1 MQAIQKDEVIGEL
14 FPAAISMDK
23 AENQYRIN
31 MAIEVERPATIPI
44 FGQYTPEAIDTI
56 LGTENKTIIN
66 EMQSKAFSLWAL
78 LFHLCQTTD
87 KTPDNK
93 KHAQIISIVS
103 NICFAKH
110 PRLCNLLPAVMA
122 LLLQSSGALSRYCL

>member
-1 MQAIQKDEVIGEL
+1 
-14 FPAAISMDK
+14 
-23 AENQYRIN
+23 
-31 MAIEVERPATIPI
+31 MAIEVERLATIPI
-44 FGQYTPEAIDTI
+44 FGQYKKQ
-56 LGTENKTIIN
+56 L
-66 EMQSKAFSLWAL
+66 KAPSLWAL

-122 LLLQSSGALSRYCL
+122 LLLQSSGAKRHVTVLLITLAGQNRTSPPFGP